1 MTLRPMTST
10 SKQSSQQN
18 AAHGGQRQTP
28 KASSSSGE
36 LRRHPSLIG
45 AIDLHAV
52 ADLPFVVRLDQDTH
66 DESRCRATGLE
77 KIPTT
82 SVRLL
87 TSRPAL
93 ARPGKGPVSYTH
105 LTLPTNRE

>member
-1 MTLRPMTST
+1 CALCRECLGGVDHLRVGGSGWPGGWLWWGE
-10 SKQSSQQN
+10 QG
-18 AAHGGQRQTP
+18 HG
-28 KASSSSGE
+28 SFGE
-36 LRRHPSLIG
+36 V
-45 AIDLHAV
+45 AAV
-52 ADLPFVVRLDQDTH
+52 ADLPFVVRLDQETH

-93 ARPGKGPVSYTH
+93 ARPGKGQQARP
-105 LTLPTNRE
+105 PIGIWW